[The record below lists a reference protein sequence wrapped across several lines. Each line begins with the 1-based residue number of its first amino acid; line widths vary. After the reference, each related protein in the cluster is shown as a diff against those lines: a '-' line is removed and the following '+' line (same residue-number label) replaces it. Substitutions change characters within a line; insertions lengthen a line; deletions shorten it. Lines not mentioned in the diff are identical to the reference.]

1 MYRTSLS
8 VSVSRDK
15 LSKKCTKCHVCLCV
29 CLYSTI
35 VYTFTLKYIT
45 VCTIC
50 ILCGSMMSEVTAK
63 YFLKVVVFVR
73 GDINFRRC
81 KTNNIVL
88 SYCHLITYM
97 EECSE

>member
-1 MYRTSLS
+1 MSCVFVCVSL
-8 VSVSRDK
+8 
-15 LSKKCTKCHVCLCV
+15 LNYCV
-29 CLYSTI
+29 HFYPK
-35 VYTFTLKYIT
+35 VYN
-45 VCTIC
+45 CTIC

-88 SYCHLITYM
+88 SDCHLITYM

>member
-1 MYRTSLS
+1 
-8 VSVSRDK
+8 
-15 LSKKCTKCHVCLCV
+15 
-29 CLYSTI
+29 
-35 VYTFTLKYIT
+35 
-45 VCTIC
+45 
-50 ILCGSMMSEVTAK
+50 MMSEVTAK

-88 SYCHLITYM
+88 SYCHLITYYM